1 VNNETVI
8 QIKSTGS
15 ISPLGHDEPSILEAL
30 SHQDSQIGKVVTGA
44 DSHWVAKIPSES
56 EMQLNAFL
64 RQHSFIRRADR
75 TVHLAVYASDLAV
88 KQSGWKTKEIEAI
101 NFGSSRGA
109 TGLWEEDYQSFLKHN
124 RSKVKTSPYTTL
136 GNISSHVA
144 SFFQRKGI
152 AIDHSMTCS
161 SGLLSIINGIA
172 WLKSGLC
179 RRFIAGA
186 SEAPITPF
194 TISQMQALG
203 IYSNEQGPFPCK
215 SLELDKKRNTMVLG
229 EGAIATCMELKPFSE
244 LDKNDLYLSG
254 WGMSKEMIESPSGI
268 SLDGKALREAM
279 LAALSFGT
287 VPDLVIAHAPG
298 TVQGDN
304 AEWKAIHSAFGNQLP
319 QITSTKWKTG
329 HMLGASGLM
338 SLEMGCYGLK
348 RATSCNIPY
357 IHARDER
364 VGPLNSFMVNSIGF
378 GGNAISL
385 IIAKKS

>member
-1 VNNETVI
+1 MNNDTVI
-8 QIKSTGS
+8 QVTSIGS
-15 ISPLGHDEPSILEAL
+15 ISPLGHDEPSIFEAL
-30 SHQDSQIGKVVTGA
+30 NHQDSQIGKVGIGGN
-44 DSHWVAKIPSES
+44 SHWVAKIPSAS
-56 EMQLNAFL
+56 EMKLEDFV
-64 RQHSFIRRADR
+64 RQQSFIRRADR
-75 TVHLAVYASDLAV
+75 TVHLAVYASDIAV
-88 KQSGWKTKEIEAI
+88 KQSGWNVKEIDAI

-124 RSKVKTSPYTTL
+124 RTNVKTSPYTTL

-144 SFFQRKGI
+144 TFLQRNGI

-161 SGLLSIINGIA
+161 SGLLSFINGIA

-203 IYSNEQGPFPCK
+203 IYSNEAGPFPCK
-215 SLELDKKRNTMVLG
+215 SLDLNKKRNTMVLG
-229 EGAIATCMELKPFSE
+229 EGAIAVCLELKPFSDLE
-244 LDKNDLYLSG
+244 KDDLYLSG
-254 WGMSKEMIESPSGI
+254 WGMSKEMVESPSGI

-279 LAALSFGT
+279 LSALSFGT

-298 TVQGDN
+298 TVLGDN
-304 AEWKAIHSAFGNQLP
+304 AEWNAIQSAFGDQPP

-329 HMLGASGLM
+329 HLLGASGLM

-348 RATSCNIPY
+348 KGTSCSVPY

-364 VGPLNSFMVNSIGF
+364 VVPLNSFMVNSIGF
-378 GGNAISL
+378 GGNAVSL
-385 IIAKKS
+385 IIAKK

>member
-1 VNNETVI
+1 MNNDTVI
-8 QIKSTGS
+8 QIKSIGS
-15 ISPLGHDEPSILEAL
+15 ISPMGHDEPSVLEAL
-30 SHQDSQIGKVVTGA
+30 RHQDSRIEKVVVGA
-44 DSHWVAKIPSES
+44 DSHWVCKIPSES

-75 TVHLAVYASDLAV
+75 TVHLAVYASEMAV
-88 KQSGWKTKEIEAI
+88 KQSGWKAKEIEAI

-109 TGLWEEDYQSFLKHN
+109 TGLWEEDFKSFLTHN

-144 SFFQRKGI
+144 TFFQRKGI

-203 IYSNEQGPFPCK
+203 IYSNEEGPFPCR
-215 SLELDKKRNTMVLG
+215 SLDFNKKMNSMVLG
-229 EGAIATCMELKPFSE
+229 EGAIAVCLELKPFSDLE
-244 LDKNDLYLSG
+244 KDDLYLSG
-254 WGMSKEMIESPSGI
+254 WGLSKELVESPSGI
-268 SLDGKALREAM
+268 SFDGKALREAM
-279 LAALSFGT
+279 LAALSFGK

-298 TVQGDN
+298 TIHGDN
-304 AEWKAIHSAFGNQLP
+304 AERKALESTFRDQLP
-319 QITSTKWKTG
+319 QISSTKWKTG
-329 HMLGASGLM
+329 HLLGASGLM
-338 SLEMGCYGLK
+338 SLEMGCYTLK
-348 RATSCNIPY
+348 KGISYHIPY
-357 IHARDER
+357 FHSSVECA
-364 VGPLNSFMVNSIGF
+364 VQPNAVMVNAIGF